1 MNTKWLRLEKVIKKI
16 DQLATG
22 DFHKQ
27 AVRRVGEL
35 IYDLAL
41 EGMQVQENPRGRPWA
56 LIKATQSPAER
67 LSAVAAAGLSKV
79 IEQVSARLSVRF
91 LHAKAHQKGASRG
104 GTDTRSGAKW
114 TGAMLGKLSKDT
126 YESLK
131 PNLAREAWQLPARSF
146 LPSSRG
152 TGTRLPPPWK
162 KTINAEMRK
171 LFGKIWSSS

>member
-56 LIKATQSPAER
+56 RVKATRSPAER

-104 GTDTRSGAKW
+104 GPDTRTGAKW
-114 TGAMLGKLSKDT
+114 TGAMLGKPSQDT
-126 YESLK
+126 YESPK
-131 PNLAREAWQLPARSF
+131 PTLARDACPPPPRPF
-146 LPSSRG
+146 LPPLPRPR
-152 TGTRLPPPWK
+152 TRPPPPANH
-162 KTINAEMRK
+162 TI
-171 LFGKIWSSS
+171 SP